1 MNLILN
7 RFQASERGTNGEI
20 TVDGKHL
27 CYTIERPWLDNQ
39 RRISCIPTGRYQL
52 KPRFSQKFKQHLIL
66 LNVPGR
72 DLILIHP
79 ANDAMKELN
88 GCIAPVTNLVGIGKG
103 VKSVAAFVRLMG
115 LANLC
120 FQKNEDVFLQVI

>member
-7 RFQASERGTNGEI
+7 RLQASELGTNGEI
-20 TVDGKHL
+20 TVEGKHV

-52 KPRFSQKFKQHLIL
+52 KPRFSQKFKYHLIL
-66 LNVPGR
+66 LDVPGR

-79 ANDAMKELN
+79 ANDAIKELN
-88 GCIAPVTNLVGIGKG
+88 GCIAPVSDHTGIGKG
-103 VKSVAAFVRLMG
+103 VKSVVAFVRVM
-115 LANLC
+115 AIVNFA
-120 FQKNEDVFLQVI
+120 FQKNEDVFLQVT

>member
-1 MNLILN
+1 MELILN
-7 RFQASERGTNGEI
+7 RFWAGDRGTNGEI
-20 TVDGKHL
+20 TVEGKHV

-52 KPRFSQKFKQHLIL
+52 KARFSQKFKQHLIL
-66 LNVPGR
+66 LDVPGR

-88 GCIAPVTNLVGIGKG
+88 GCIAPVSSHTAIGKG
-103 VKSVAAFVRLMG
+103 VKSVAAFVRVIG
-115 LANLC
+115 LANFA
-120 FQKNEDVFLQVI
+120 FQKNEDVFLQVT

>member
-103 VKSVAAFVRLMG
+103 VKSVAAFVRVMG
-115 LANLC
+115 LANYA
-120 FQKNEDVFLQVI
+120 FQKNEDVFLVI

>member
-20 TVDGKHL
+20 TVEGKHV

-39 RRISCIPTGRYQL
+39 RRISCIPPGRYQL

-66 LNVPGR
+66 LDVPGR

-79 ANDAMKELN
+79 ANDAMKDLN
-88 GCIAPVTNLVGIGKG
+88 GCIAPVSSHTAIGKG
-103 VKSVAAFVRLMG
+103 VKSVAAFVRVIG
-115 LANLC
+115 LANYA
-120 FQKNEDVFLQVI
+120 FQNNEDVFLQVI